1 MAMSC
6 KLKKDEIQR
15 LKKEID
21 SLRRPT
27 VELHES
33 ETSAALKNLL
43 EERERMPS
51 LLVFSSGTAF
61 NGVVEELK
69 NFTTRG
75 AHVLPVSD
83 DGGSTGGPV
92 VGDIRSRCLRLSV
105 QSTVEALAVRNLVG
119 HHLPLDP
126 LQAKSEWLV
135 PTGRKFFGNLM
146 DAGLCSVCGEESFGT
161 GSDRIREKDGIW
173 EVLAWL
179 SILAYKNKDKLEDKL
194 VTVED
199 IIRQHWTTYGRHYY
213 TQYDYENVDAGA
225 AKELMAYLVKLQSS
239 LSEVNQYVNFSTLTI
254 EKKELLCDWFL
265 MHTFFFLPSLL
276 DMFID
281 FSKPETKR
289 ALLNKSSEDK
299 IQKYGRSK
307 AGSRVVPYQEDESQD
322 SVPVSI
328 VSKDLQ
334 RNDKES
340 EDLQRNDKE
349 SEDLW
354 LIRDQLHQIEN
365 QQSSL
370 LDLLQHEG
378 ASQAF
383 EDAQKKM
390 KSISETVIICSMKVL
405 LNS

>member
-1 MAMSC
+1 
-6 KLKKDEIQR
+6 
-15 LKKEID
+15 
-21 SLRRPT
+21 
-27 VELHES
+27 
-33 ETSAALKNLL
+33 
-43 EERERMPS
+43 
-51 LLVFSSGTAF
+51 
-61 NGVVEELK
+61 
-69 NFTTRG
+69 
-75 AHVLPVSD
+75 
-83 DGGSTGGPV
+83 
-92 VGDIRSRCLRLSV
+92 
-105 QSTVEALAVRNLVG
+105 
-119 HHLPLDP
+119 
-126 LQAKSEWLV
+126 
-135 PTGRKFFGNLM
+135 M

-239 LSEVNQYVNFSTLTI
+239 LSE
-254 EKKELLCDWFL
+254 
-265 MHTFFFLPSLL
+265 
-276 DMFID
+276 
-281 FSKPETKR
+281 PETKR